1 MGMKVKA
8 VRVRRDRPT
17 PAAWALALM
26 LTMLAVYL
34 LTLGLSLPRAE
45 QVSAS
50 PRETRTVTFDRLR
63 AYCISMGAYGSPEA
77 ARIEAAG
84 YAARGAA
91 GCVVESAGKWQALGA
106 MYEREKDAQRA
117 AKRLREKGERGAEV
131 VRLEAGKATLRITA
145 SRAELERIEGI
156 NALLREQV
164 AALDQLAR
172 QLEGGEAQPGT
183 VRTLCAAASTE
194 VSEAGKAL
202 AAFPGTGK
210 SGVCKG
216 LCDAA
221 AMLAQRLA
229 AVAASGQG
237 PLGMAGMLRL
247 TAMETFLDLRKLQT
261 EMPDR

>member
-1 MGMKVKA
+1 MRDGA

-17 PAAWALALM
+17 AAAWALALM
-26 LTMLAVYL
+26 LTMLMVYL
-34 LTLGLSLPRAE
+34 LTLGMSAPRAE
-45 QVSAS
+45 RVSAS

-63 AYCISMGAYGSPEA
+63 AYCVSMGIYDSPEA

-106 MYEREKDAQRA
+106 MYERERDAKRA
-117 AKRLREKGERGAEV
+117 AKRLKEKGERGAEV

-145 SRAELERIEGI
+145 SQAELERIEGI
-156 NALLREQV
+156 NALLREQA

-172 QLEGGEAQPGT
+172 QLEVGEAQPGT

-194 VSEAGKAL
+194 ASEAGKAL
-202 AAFPGTGK
+202 AAFPGAGE
-210 SGVCKG
+210 SGVCKA

-221 AMLAQRLA
+221 SMLAKRLS
-229 AVAASGQG
+229 AVAASEQG

-247 TAMETFLDLRKLQT
+247 TAMETFLDLRRMQM
-261 EMPDR
+261 EMLDR